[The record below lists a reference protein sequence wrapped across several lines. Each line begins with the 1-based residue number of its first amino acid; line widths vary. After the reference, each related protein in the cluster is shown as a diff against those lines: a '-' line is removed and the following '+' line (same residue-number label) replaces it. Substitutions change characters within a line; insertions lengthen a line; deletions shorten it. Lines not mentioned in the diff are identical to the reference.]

1 MVRKYAKKKVIRNY
15 STSAAHQR
23 IDDHEKLC
31 RIMQEETNK
40 KIEANGKKIDR
51 LEKVVM
57 SSTAML
63 IVGMGTIIYNLLI
76 N

>member
-1 MVRKYAKKKVIRNY
+1 MVRKYVKKKVIRNY

-23 IDDHEKLC
+23 IDEKLC

>member
-1 MVRKYAKKKVIRNY
+1 MSKIIKKRARNT
-15 STSAAHQR
+15 STAHQR

-31 RIMQEETNK
+31 RIMQQETNR

-63 IVGMGTIIYNLLI
+63 IIGMGTIIYNLLI